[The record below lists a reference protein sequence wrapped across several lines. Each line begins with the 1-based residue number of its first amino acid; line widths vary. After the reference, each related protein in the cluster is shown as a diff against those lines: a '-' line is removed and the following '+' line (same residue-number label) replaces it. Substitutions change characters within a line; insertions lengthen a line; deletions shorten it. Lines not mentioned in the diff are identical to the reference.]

1 MTLYL
6 RREATAHLVR
16 EDLEALE
23 EPLWAYEVACRL
35 LRPRFYRGACVILA
49 DQGRVV
55 RCYGTEPATAERLVQ
70 RALAEEAKKTPPGGQ
85 ADPGGASAATS
96 TQYHETR
103 QVSTL

>member
-49 DQGRVV
+49 DQGRVF
-55 RCYGTEPATAERLVQ
+55 RCYGTEPATAERLIQ
-70 RALAEEAKKTPPGGQ
+70 RELARESKEETTACDCPGSLSSGAGAPCAK
-85 ADPGGASAATS
+85 
-96 TQYHETR
+96 R
-103 QVSTL
+103 